1 MMILR
6 IAAVSD
12 RGLAREINE
21 DAVHAGSTLIAVAD
35 GMGGLPAGEVASEI
49 AIRSLAALEVTP
61 EAAPE
66 AAPDTV
72 PASAAAAA
80 SGDAVGALRVAVER
94 ANRWIGEAIEADPSL
109 AGMGTTLTAMLLSGD
124 RMAMVHVG
132 DSRAYLFRS
141 GVLTQITRDDTFVQ
155 SLVDKGAITAA
166 EARRHPQRSLITQ
179 AVQGGEV
186 SPVYTA
192 LRPRGGDRFL
202 LCSDGLTDFVDDDA
216 IADVLTRYADRQQC
230 AERLIELALRAGG
243 PDNVSAIVA
252 DAIVAPE
259 SKPLAAQH

>member
-21 DAVHAGSTLIAVAD
+21 DAVHAGSALIAVAD

-49 AIRSLAALEVTP
+49 VIRSLAALDTTDIKSG
-61 EAAPE
+61 EAAPAGAE
-66 AAPDTV
+66 AVRANPTD
-72 PASAAAAA
+72 
-80 SGDAVGALRVAVER
+80 ALRVAVER
-94 ANRWIGEAIEADPSL
+94 ANRWIGEAVEADPSL
-109 AGMGTTLTAMLLSGD
+109 SGMGTTLTAMLLAGD

-132 DSRAYLFRS
+132 DSRAYLLRD
-141 GVLTQITRDDTFVQ
+141 GVLTQITKDDTFVQ

-166 EARRHPQRSLITQ
+166 EARRHPQRSLVTQ
-179 AVQGGEV
+179 AVQGREMN
-186 SPVYTA
+186 PVYTA
-192 LRPRGGDRFL
+192 LRPRAGDRFL

-216 IADVLTRYADRQQC
+216 ITAVLARCNDRQRC
-230 AERLIELALRAGG
+230 AEQLIELALRAGG

-252 DAIVAPE
+252 DAEVVPE
-259 SKPLAAQH
+259 PLAARRQQ

>member
-21 DAVHAGSTLIAVAD
+21 DSLHAGSALIAVAD

-49 AIRSLAALEVTP
+49 AIRSLAALDTGGTESVEDAP
-61 EAAPE
+61 AGAEAVRANPT
-66 AAPDTV
+66 D
-72 PASAAAAA
+72 
-80 SGDAVGALRVAVER
+80 ALRLAVER
-94 ANRWIGEAIEADPSL
+94 ANRWIGEAVEADQSL
-109 AGMGTTLTAMLLSGD
+109 SGMGTTLTAMLLAGD
-124 RMAMVHVG
+124 RIAMVHVG
-132 DSRAYLFRS
+132 DSRAYLFRD
-141 GVLTQITRDDTFVQ
+141 GVLTQITKDDTFVQ

-166 EARRHPQRSLITQ
+166 EARRHPQRSLVTQ
-179 AVQGGEV
+179 AVQGGEM

-192 LRPRGGDRFL
+192 LRPRAGDRFL

-216 IADVLTRYADRQQC
+216 IMEVLARCDDRRRCAQQ
-230 AERLIELALRAGG
+230 LIELALRAGG

-252 DAIVAPE
+252 DAEVVSE
-259 SKPLAAQH
+259 PLPARRLR